1 MSEPFVV
8 IWVDPNIRQ
17 WSSSRG
23 GSFIDYAIKCKEPD
37 GVERNSVIT
46 RKVGGKAGPEVGQT
60 IYGHIEEQRVE
71 PRPGQ
76 NFQAFTKR
84 KLKEDSQSSSNGGS
98 PTGSSDGQD
107 PAFWAQRD
115 RRISRAGILQAVV
128 GATHPP
134 IGDDPKVI
142 ATYVKDV
149 DALTDAFLASLDRH
163 TPHPSGPGLDG
174 GNGAASAT
182 APSPPAVESSPAQA
196 SSGRRGAT
204 SGRLTRAGIADRD
217 TQKAIVAAFGGPT
230 EQALDAIDAAIANQD
245 WVSLMDEHGIERP
258 PELPDVRDLQP
269 AAMADDSDI
278 PF

>member
-1 MSEPFVV
+1 MGQSYTVTRVKYGGEK
-8 IWVDPNIRQ
+8 PNPH
-17 WSSSRG
+17 G
-23 GSFIDYAIKCKEPD
+23 GVLHRFYVGLKNENEDHPDVFLQRKSAELAVGETLYGTVSQGDY
-37 GVERNSVIT
+37 GWRFRS
-46 RKVGGKAGPEVGQT
+46 
-60 IYGHIEEQRVE
+60 EQR
-71 PRPGQ
+71 PKGAPSGGAQ
-76 NFQAFTKR
+76 NG
-84 KLKEDSQSSSNGGS
+84 SQ
-98 PTGSSDGQD
+98 GSSGPDD
-107 PAFWAQRD
+107 AFWAAKD

-149 DALTDAFLASLDRH
+149 NALTDALLASLDQRC
-163 TPHPSGPGLDG
+163 PSPNHDGVGLGG

-182 APSPPAVESSPAQA
+182 APSPPAAESSPAQA